1 MELKR
6 LRPGFILVWCGIMAA
21 GAVLLLTGITNEG
34 LWYDESYTGSLVR
47 QSFSSIIHVTGGDN
61 HPPLYYLALRV
72 FTLFFG
78 NTVFPNTRVK
88 ARSAR

>member
-34 LWYDESYTGSLVR
+34 L
-47 QSFSSIIHVTGGDN
+47 
-61 HPPLYYLALRV
+61 
-72 FTLFFG
+72 
-78 NTVFPNTRVK
+78 
-88 ARSAR
+88 